1 MNMKNILLVGV
12 ALLVLILLYVSSL
25 YSDLL
30 FHNLAESFAVIV
42 ACGIFM
48 VAWNSRRQVGNH
60 YLMFIGIAYLFIGMM
75 DLAHM
80 LAYEGMNIFRG
91 YDADVPTQLWIAA
104 RYLESLT
111 MLLAPLMLYRRI
123 RPGWT
128 LFGYGAVFL
137 LLLLSIF
144 FWRIFPNCYLEE
156 AGGFT
161 PFHKISEYI
170 VCLLFVAAGGLILK
184 YRNMFNPRVLPWLL
198 AAIVTRVLSE
208 LAFTADAGEYD
219 FANILGHYLKLVSF
233 YCVYKAIIQTSLAKP
248 YALLFRDLK
257 QSKERY
263 HSLFI
268 HMIDGFADHEVVLDT
283 QGRPVDYTFLEVNS
297 AFEAITGLTD
307 VVGKRVTEVIPG
319 IQNDQVDWIGIYGKV
334 ALTGESTRME
344 SFSEALGRWYAITA
358 YSYQKGKFVTIFE
371 DISQRKRS
379 QQALRRSEA
388 HFKLL
393 SDTARRLLASE
404 DPQGLLNEL
413 CNAVMTHLK
422 CDVFFNFLVD
432 AAAGKLHLNA
442 FAGIPEEEADK
453 IEWLDFGVAVC
464 GCVALEQE
472 RIIAEDIFHTADHR
486 TELIKSFGIQ
496 AYCCHPLMVQ
506 GRLIGTLSFGTRVR
520 PLFEPEEVELMR
532 MVTDQ
537 VALAMQHI
545 QTQKDLRNANESL
558 EQKIRDRTILLAK
571 AVDTLE
577 EEVERRNR
585 IEAELM
591 SANKQLGERAD
602 QLRALSAELTMTEQR
617 ERKRL
622 AKVLHDGLQ
631 QHLAVAKLQIG
642 GIGDCS
648 NKDELKKSVKE
659 IESLLAESIKMSR
672 SLSAELSPP
681 VLFEGGLKAGLEWLA
696 RWMRDKHQLHVD
708 LDIEQVADLP
718 EDMNVLLFESIRE
731 LLFNIVKHAA
741 ISRAQVLLE
750 PVNGNGAL
758 QITVNDEGAGF
769 DVGQMKPVGGGQ
781 GGGFGLFSIRERIGL
796 IGGNFEMHSAVGQG
810 SRFVLTVPH
819 RQTPFGPCEND
830 NGAGSSGQ
838 TPCPLDR
845 ASAIRVLIADDHALF
860 RDGLSRLVAR
870 ESDLDVVGQAS
881 DGLEAIELARN
892 LMPDVILMDVNMPGI
907 GGIEATRRIHEEMP
921 QTRIIGLSM
930 HTDHEHAQAMWKAG
944 AVDYKTKACPAAE
957 LLKAIRAC
965 VKEWDGS
972 AA

>member
-1 MNMKNILLVGV
+1 MNMKNILLVGA

-25 YSDLL
+25 YSGLL
-30 FHNLAESFAVIV
+30 FHNLAQSFAVII

-48 VAWNSRRQVGNH
+48 VAWNSRRHVGNH
-60 YLMFIGIAYLFIGMM
+60 YLTFIGVAYLFIGMLE
-75 DLAHM
+75 LAHM
-80 LAYEGMNIFRG
+80 LSYEGMNIFRG
-91 YDADVPTQLWIAA
+91 YDADVPTQLGIAT

-123 RPGWT
+123 TPGWT
-128 LFGYGAVFL
+128 LLGYGALFL
-137 LLLLSIF
+137 LLILSIF
-144 FWRIFPNCYLEE
+144 AWRLFPNCYLDG
-156 AGGFT
+156 AGGLTRFY
-161 PFHKISEYI
+161 KISGYI
-170 VCLLFVAAGGLILK
+170 TCLVFVSAGGLILK
-184 YRNMFNPRVLPWLL
+184 CRHMFNPRVLRWLL
-198 AAIVTRVLSE
+198 AAMVIRVLAE
-208 LAFTADAGEYD
+208 LAFTADSGEYVFGD
-219 FANILGHYLKLVSF
+219 ILGHYLKIVAF

-248 YALLFRDLK
+248 YALLFHDLK

-268 HMIDGFADHEVVLDT
+268 HMIDGFADHEVVLDK
-283 QGRPVDYTFLEVNS
+283 QGRPVDYTFLDVNS
-297 AFEAITGLTD
+297 AFGEITGLTD
-307 VVGKRVTEVIPG
+307 VVGKRVTEVIPE
-319 IQNDQVDWIGIYGKV
+319 IRNDPVDWIGIYGKV

-344 SFSEALGRWYAITA
+344 SYSEALGRWFAITA

-371 DISQRKRS
+371 DISQRIRS

-393 SDTARRLLASE
+393 SDTAGRLLASE
-404 DPQGLLNEL
+404 DPQGLVTEL
-413 CNAVMTHLK
+413 CSAVMTHLN

-442 FAGIPEEEADK
+442 FAGIPEHQADK
-453 IEWLDFGVAVC
+453 IEWLEFGVAVC
-464 GCVALEQE
+464 GCVALGQE
-472 RIIAEDIFHTADHR
+472 RIIAEDIYHTPDHR

-506 GRLIGTLSFGTRVR
+506 GRLIGTLSFGTRLR
-520 PLFEPEEVELMR
+520 PLFEAEEVELMR
-532 MVTDQ
+532 IVSDH
-537 VALAMQHI
+537 VALAMQRI
-545 QTQKDLRNANESL
+545 ETQKDLRNANEFL
-558 EQKIRDRTILLAK
+558 EQKIQDRTILLANT
-571 AVDTLE
+571 VDTLE
-577 EEVERRNR
+577 EEVERRKR
-585 IEAELM
+585 IETELV

-602 QLRALSAELTMTEQR
+602 QLRALSAELTMAEQR

-642 GIGDCS
+642 GINDCS
-648 NKDELKKSVKE
+648 NKDELKKSVRE

-696 RWMRDKHQLHVD
+696 HWMRHKHQLHVD
-708 LDIEQVADLP
+708 LDIAPVADLP

-741 ISRAQVLLE
+741 ISRAQVRLE
-750 PVNGNGAL
+750 PVNESGAL
-758 QITVNDEGAGF
+758 RITVNDEGAGF
-769 DVGQMKPVGGGQ
+769 DVSQMKPVGGGQ

-796 IGGNFEMHSAVGQG
+796 IGGNFEMRSAVGQG
-810 SRFVLTVPH
+810 SRFVLTVPLP
-819 RQTPFGPCEND
+819 RTPYGACEND
-830 NGAGSSGQ
+830 GGGGSSGQ
-838 TPCPLDR
+838 IPCPLDR

-892 LMPDVILMDVNMPGI
+892 LMPDVILMDINMPGI

-921 QTRIIGLSM
+921 QVRIIGLSM
-930 HTDHEHAQAMWKAG
+930 HTGHEHAQAMWRAG
-944 AVDYKTKACPAAE
+944 AVDYQTKACPASE

-965 VKEWDGS
+965 VTASGGS
-972 AA
+972 VA